1 MSSHPAEHVVE
12 FETGSGNV
20 FADLG
25 LPDPNLAMVKAD
37 LTLAIVSL
45 VEDRGWSEA
54 ETAAELGIEE
64 ATVTAI
70 VAGDLAALAIETLL
84 TALAAAGQDVVIGI
98 VPGPG
103 GYGQVSVHAP
113 SR

>member
-1 MSSHPAEHVVE
+1 
-12 FETGSGNV
+12 
-20 FADLG
+20 
-25 LPDPNLAMVKAD
+25 
-37 LTLAIVSL
+37 VSL

-54 ETAAELGIEE
+54 ETAAELGIDE

-84 TALAAAGQDVVIGI
+84 AALAAAGQDVVIGI